1 MSDGAATA
9 ASTDAA
15 APRPVTHVAAAVL
28 LRQGPAGT
36 EFLLARRPEG
46 KVYAGWWE
54 FPGGKV
60 ERGETD
66 AQCLV
71 RELQEE
77 MAITVTAATPWI
89 TRRFEYPHASVRL
102 KFFKVT
108 AWEGGAADGDI
119 HAVEHDA
126 VAWTPLGAPT
136 AVAPVL
142 PANGPILEALGLPE
156 VYAVTNAGARG
167 VAAELAR
174 LDAALA
180 GGLRLVQVREK
191 DGALDA
197 AARRDFAAAVV
208 ARVHAAGGRVLV
220 NDDVQLARS
229 VGADG
234 VHLSSSALRAAAA
247 RPDMPLV
254 AASCHDAAELDA
266 AIALGCQFAVLGPV
280 APTASHPGTAPLG
293 WARFAEL
300 VAESP
305 IPVYGLGGLSAA
317 DLPAARAANAHG
329 VAALGGW

>member
-1 MSDGAATA
+1 MSDTVATA
-9 ASTDAA
+9 AGEPA

-126 VAWTPLGAPT
+126 VAWTPLGAPPS
-136 AVAPVL
+136 VAPVL

-156 VYAVTNAGARG
+156 VYALTAAGAHG

-191 DGALDA
+191 DGGLDG

-208 ARVHAAGGRVLV
+208 ARVHAVGGRVLV
-220 NDDVQLARS
+220 NDDVELARA

-247 RPDMPLV
+247 VLPDMPLV
-254 AASCHDAAELDA
+254 AASCHDAAELEA

-280 APTASHPGTAPLG
+280 APTASHPGAASLG

-300 VAESP
+300 VAECP

-317 DLPAARAANAHG
+317 DLPAAQAANAHG
-329 VAALGGW
+329 VAALRGW

>member
-1 MSDGAATA
+1 MS
-9 ASTDAA
+9 AA
-15 APRPVTHVAAAVL
+15 AAVTNADAVRPVTHVAAAVL
-28 LRQGPAGT
+28 LRQGPHGT
-36 EFLLARRPEG
+36 EFLLARRPQS

-60 ERGETD
+60 EKGETD

-108 AWEGGAADGDI
+108 AWEGGGGDGDI
-119 HAVEHDA
+119 RAVEHDA
-126 VAWTPLGAPT
+126 VAWTPVGSPP
-136 AVAPVL
+136 AVEPVL
-142 PANGPILEALGLPE
+142 PANGPILDALGLPE
-156 VYAVTNAGARG
+156 VYAITNAGERG

-174 LDAALA
+174 LEAALGA
-180 GGLRLVQVREK
+180 GLRLVQIREK
-191 DGALDA
+191 GDALDA
-197 AARRDFAAAVV
+197 AARRAFAAAV
-208 ARVHAAGGRVLV
+208 ATRVHAAGGLVLV
-220 NDDVQLARS
+220 NDDLELAQEIC
-229 VGADG
+229 ADG
-234 VHLSSSALRAAAA
+234 VHLSSSALRMASS
-247 RPDMPLV
+247 RPNLPLV
-254 AASCHDAAELDA
+254 GASCHDAAELAA

-280 APTASHPGTAPLG
+280 APTASHPGAEPLG

-317 DLPAARAANAHG
+317 DLPAARASNAHG
-329 VAALGGW
+329 VAALRGW